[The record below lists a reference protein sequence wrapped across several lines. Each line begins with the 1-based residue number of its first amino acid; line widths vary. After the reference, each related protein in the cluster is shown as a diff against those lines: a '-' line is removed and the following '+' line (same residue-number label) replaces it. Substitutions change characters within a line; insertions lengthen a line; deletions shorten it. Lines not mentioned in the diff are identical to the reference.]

1 MSQTNL
7 ETSRLVIRTFSMDD
21 LAVIHRI
28 LDQAFGDGS
37 KADDLAA
44 LRERQ
49 SWLQWTILNQ
59 DGCRSYTSRP
69 MATVRS
75 RSKQAVR

>member
-1 MSQTNL
+1 MSQANI

-37 KADDLAA
+37 KADDPEA

-49 SWLQWTILNQ
+49 SWLQ
-59 DGCRSYTSRP
+59 
-69 MATVRS
+69 
-75 RSKQAVR
+75 